1 VSRAGSR
8 DILRCDRYEHHLMAD
23 ATQTTVRT
31 SEPPRLHPLA
41 RAREI
46 WHFREILFNVVRKEV
61 KVKYVSSV
69 LGALWSMLNPAVY
82 LVVFTIVF
90 SFVLHNPT
98 PFYPVFILS
107 GLLAWNV
114 FSASVNV
121 ATRSIIDNSNLV
133 RKVYFPREVLPLSAI
148 GASLVDFVMQGLVL
162 IAFMLLFRY
171 PFHPVNLL
179 LFPLATAD
187 LLIFTA
193 AICLLVSS
201 LNVRHRDTQHFLNV
215 LLLVWFWVTPI
226 VYPSALI
233 QQNAGHYGL
242 FGIDLF
248 HLYLLNPMA
257 DIVFGFQRALYG
269 TASPI
274 GANGQPTPVLINES
288 VAWIAG
294 LLGIVLLFSIV
305 LLYVSWR
312 LFFRLSGDFAE
323 QL

>member
-1 VSRAGSR
+1 VSRACGR
-8 DILRCDRYEHHLMAD
+8 DILLSDCSEPSVMAER
-23 ATQTTVRT
+23 TQTVVRT
-31 SEPPRLHPLA
+31 SEPPRLHPFA

-46 WHFREILFNVVRKEV
+46 WNFREILLNVVRKEV

-90 SFVLHNPT
+90 TVVLHNQIPS
-98 PFYPVFILS
+98 YPVFILS

-162 IAFMLLFRY
+162 VAFMILFRY
-171 PFHPVNLL
+171 PFHALDLL
-179 LFPLATAD
+179 LLPLATLD
-187 LLIFTA
+187 LLVFTA

-226 VYPSALI
+226 VYAPGLI
-233 QQNAGHYGL
+233 QQNAGHHSL

-269 TASPI
+269 TVTAVVE
-274 GANGQPTPVLINES
+274 GQPKQVLINES
-288 VAWIAG
+288 VAWLAG
-294 LLGIVLLFSIV
+294 LLAIVLVFSIV
-305 LLYVSWR
+305 LLYVAWR

>member
-1 VSRAGSR
+1 VSCARTR
-8 DILRCDRYEHHLMAD
+8 DILDSDQTEPILMAER
-23 ATQTTVRT
+23 TQTVVRT
-31 SEPPRLHPLA
+31 SEPPRLHAFA

-69 LGALWSMLNPAVY
+69 LGALWSMLNPTVY
-82 LVVFTIVF
+82 LVVFGIVF
-90 SFVLHNPT
+90 TLVLPAKI
-98 PFYPVFILS
+98 PAFPVFILS

-162 IAFMLLFRY
+162 IAFMILFRY
-171 PFHPVNLL
+171 PFHATNLL
-179 LFPLATAD
+179 LLPLATLD
-187 LLIFTA
+187 LLVFTA
-193 AICLLVSS
+193 GICLLVSS

-215 LLLVWFWVTPI
+215 LLLVWFWITPI
-226 VYPSALI
+226 VYPPGLI
-233 QQNAGHYGL
+233 QQNAGNYSL

-269 TASPI
+269 TVSAGHASPI
-274 GANGQPTPVLINES
+274 LINES

-294 LLGIVLLFSIV
+294 LLGIVLLFSIG
-305 LLYVSWR
+305 LLYAAWR

>member
-1 VSRAGSR
+1 
-8 DILRCDRYEHHLMAD
+8 MAER
-23 ATQTTVRT
+23 TPTVVRT
-31 SEPPRLHPLA
+31 SEPPRLHAFA

-46 WHFREILFNVVRKEV
+46 WHFREILLNVVRKEV

-69 LGALWSMLNPAVY
+69 LGALWSMLNPTVY
-82 LVVFTIVF
+82 LVVFGIVF
-90 SFVLHNPT
+90 TLVLPARI
-98 PFYPVFILS
+98 PAFPVFILS

-162 IAFMLLFRY
+162 IAFMILFRY
-171 PFHPVNLL
+171 PFHPLNLL
-179 LFPLATAD
+179 LLPLSTLD
-187 LLIFTA
+187 LLVFTA

-226 VYPSALI
+226 VYPPGLI
-233 QQNAGHYGL
+233 QQNAGNHGL

-269 TASPI
+269 TVTTVVDGQQVQVLAS
-274 GANGQPTPVLINES
+274 GS
-288 VAWIAG
+288 VAWYAMLLVAVSVFSLG
-294 LLGIVLLFSIV
+294 LL
-305 LLYVSWR
+305 YAAWR

-323 QL
+323 Q

>member
-1 VSRAGSR
+1 
-8 DILRCDRYEHHLMAD
+8 MAER
-23 ATQTTVRT
+23 TQTVVRT
-31 SEPPRLHPLA
+31 SEPSRLHALA

-46 WHFREILFNVVRKEV
+46 WSFREILLNVVRKEV

-69 LGALWSMLNPAVY
+69 LGAVWSMLNPTIY
-82 LVVFTIVF
+82 LVVFGIVF
-90 SFVLHNPT
+90 TLVLKNPIPSF
-98 PFYPVFILS
+98 PVYLLS

-114 FSASVNV
+114 FAASVNV

-148 GASLVDFVMQGLVL
+148 GASLVDFVMQGAVL
-162 IAFMLLFRY
+162 IVFMILFRY
-171 PFHPVNLL
+171 HFNAVNLL
-179 LFPLATAD
+179 LLPLATFA
-187 LLIFTA
+187 LLVFTA

-226 VYPSALI
+226 VYPSGLI
-233 QQNAGHYGL
+233 QQNAGNHGL
-242 FGIDLF
+242 FGVDLF

-269 TASPI
+269 TVTTVVD
-274 GANGQPTPVLINES
+274 GERVQVLAAQS
-288 VAWIAG
+288 VAWHAMLLTVVSLVSIA
-294 LLGIVLLFSIV
+294 
-305 LLYVSWR
+305 LLYLAWR

>member
-1 VSRAGSR
+1 VSRSPER
-8 DILRCDRYEHHLMAD
+8 DILHSDQAKPILMAER
-23 ATQTTVRT
+23 TQTVVRT

-61 KVKYVSSV
+61 KVKYDSSD
-69 LGALWSMLNPAVY
+69 LGALWSMLNPTVY
-82 LVVFTIVF
+82 LVVFTIIF
-90 SFVLHNPT
+90 SLVLPNKVPN
-98 PFYPVFILS
+98 YPVFILS

-148 GASLVDFVMQGLVL
+148 GASLVDFAMQGLVL
-162 IAFMLLFRY
+162 IAFMILFRY
-171 PFHPVNLL
+171 PFHAVNLL
-179 LFPLATAD
+179 LLPLSTID
-187 LLIFTA
+187 LLVFTA

-226 VYPSALI
+226 VYPPGLI
-233 QQNAGHYGL
+233 EQNTGGHSL

-248 HLYLLNPMA
+248 HLYLLNPMS
-257 DIVFGFQRALYG
+257 DIVYGFQRALYG
-269 TASPI
+269 TVNPVV
-274 GANGQPTPVLINES
+274 NGHPKQVLINES

-294 LLGIVLLFSIV
+294 LLGIVLLFSIA

>member
-1 VSRAGSR
+1 
-8 DILRCDRYEHHLMAD
+8 MAE
-23 ATQTTVRT
+23 ATRTVVRT
-31 SEPPRLHPLA
+31 SEPPRLRPLA

-90 SFVLHNPT
+90 TFVLKSRIPN
-98 PFYPVFILS
+98 YPVFMLS

-148 GASLVDFVMQGLVL
+148 GASLVDFVMQGVVL
-162 IAFMLLFRY
+162 IAFMIVFRY
-171 PFHPVNLL
+171 PFHPTNLL
-179 LFPLATAD
+179 LLPLATAD

-193 AICLLVSS
+193 AICFLVSS

-215 LLLVWFWVTPI
+215 LLLVWFWITPI
-226 VYPSALI
+226 VYPSGPI
-233 QQNAGHYGL
+233 QQNTGHYGL

-248 HLYLLNPMA
+248 HLYLLNPIA

-269 TASPI
+269 TVTAVS
-274 GANGQPTPVLINES
+274 GGVRTQVLINES

-294 LLGIVLLFSIV
+294 LLAIVLAFSIA

>member
-1 VSRAGSR
+1 VSHACGR
-8 DILRCDRYEHHLMAD
+8 DILLSDRSEPTVMAER
-23 ATQTTVRT
+23 TQTVVRT

-46 WHFREILFNVVRKEV
+46 WNFREILLNVVRKEV

-90 SFVLHNPT
+90 TVVLHNQIPS
-98 PFYPVFILS
+98 YPVFILS

-162 IAFMLLFRY
+162 VAFMILFRY
-171 PFHPVNLL
+171 PFHALDLL
-179 LFPLATAD
+179 LLPLATLD
-187 LLIFTA
+187 LLVFTA

-226 VYPSALI
+226 VYAPGLI
-233 QQNAGHYGL
+233 QQNAGPHSL

-269 TASPI
+269 TVTAVVE
-274 GANGQPTPVLINES
+274 GQPKQVLINES
-288 VAWIAG
+288 VAWLAG
-294 LLGIVLLFSIV
+294 LLAIVLVFSIV
-305 LLYVSWR
+305 LLYVAWR